1 VSKLPYSLT
10 ALSQSI
16 ISFNFKDMAKSKS
29 LRELLGTKIQA
40 LYDIENELIQA
51 LPTMAEA
58 ATDSDLKEAFETHLE
73 ETKSQAEKLENIFD
87 LLGEDKE
94 KQKSE
99 AIRGLVKDSEWL
111 VKNVEEGDAL
121 DTALI
126 AAARSVEHY
135 EMSKYMAAQEWA
147 EMLGQEEVSALLTEI
162 FEEEEATD
170 EKLSELG
177 TLIAERANNDE
188 DEEEKE

>member
-1 VSKLPYSLT
+1 
-10 ALSQSI
+10 
-16 ISFNFKDMAKSKS
+16 MAKSKS
-29 LRELLGTKIQA
+29 LRELLGTKIRA
-40 LYDIENELIQA
+40 LYDIENELIEA

-73 ETKSQAEKLENIFD
+73 ETRNQAERLEEVCD
-87 LLGEDKE
+87 LLGEEKE
-94 KQKSE
+94 KLKAE
-99 AIRGLVKDSEWL
+99 GIRGMVKDAEWL

-135 EMSKYMAAQEWA
+135 EMAGYMAAQEWA
-147 EMLGQEEVSALLTEI
+147 EMLGQEEASSILTEI
-162 FEEEEATD
+162 FEEEEAAD
-170 EKLSELG
+170 EKLGELG

-188 DEEEKE
+188 EEEDE